1 MSIADLRR
9 EYNLT
14 GLRRTD
20 LDADPMVQF
29 ERWFAQAT
37 GSRASGR
44 IRNFCVRL
52 YKSLLL
58 LGRVDVTDL
67 NAMTLA
73 TVDAQGQ
80 PSARMV
86 LLKGLDARGFTF
98 YTNYQSRKGVE
109 LAANPRA
116 ALVFY
121 WPHLERQVCVTGSVT
136 QLPSSESDAYF
147 RSRPRGSRIA
157 AWASDQSRVVRDRA
171 VLEQQSHR
179 IEAQYAGPDVR
190 RPPHWGGYVLAPA
203 TVEFWQGRPN
213 RFHDRF
219 CYTKQADN
227 SWKIERLFP

>member
-14 GLRRTD
+14 GLRRKD
-20 LDADPMVQF
+20 LDADPMRQF
-29 ERWFAQAT
+29 KRWFDQAT
-37 GSRASGR
+37 GAKASGR
-44 IRNFCVRL
+44 FRKFCVNL

-58 LGRVDVTDL
+58 LGRVDLTDM

-73 TVDAQGQ
+73 TVDREGR

-86 LLKGLDARGFTF
+86 LLKGMDARGFIF

-109 LAANPRA
+109 LAENPRA

-121 WPHLERQVCVTGSVT
+121 WPHMERQVCVTGKAA
-136 QLPSSESDAYF
+136 QLPATESDAYF
-147 RSRPRGSRIA
+147 QSRPRGSRIG

-171 VLEQQSHR
+171 ALEENADR
-179 IEAQYAGPDVR
+179 FEKQYPGPEVP

-203 TVEFWQGRPN
+203 TIEFWHGRPN
-213 RFHDRF
+213 RLHDRF
-219 CYTKQADN
+219 IYTRQADN